1 LQRPALRAAAPFGG
15 VGDAVVRKEP
25 EPGATMETI
34 AKTVQVVSVVVGV
47 VISVLSFN
55 ATREKEAEA
64 RRIEAS
70 RPFLEL
76 RQKLYMEAVKA
87 AAVLANREGYSEQE
101 IASAKR
107 RFRELYVAEL
117 SMVESPEVEARMV
130 DLASKTD
137 QSLTPLNPAQKAA
150 YDLAHAL
157 RDSFV
162 ASWGAKP
169 R

>member
-1 LQRPALRAAAPFGG
+1 
-15 VGDAVVRKEP
+15 
-25 EPGATMETI
+25 METI

-70 RPFLEL
+70 KPFLEL
-76 RQKLYMEAVKA
+76 RQELYMEAVKA
-87 AAVLANREGYSEQE
+87 AVVLANREGYSEQE
-101 IASAKR
+101 LASAKR

-117 SMVESPEVEARMV
+117 SMVESPDVEARMV
-130 DLASKTD
+130 ELAARTD
-137 QSLTPLNPAQKAA
+137 PSLRPLNPGQRAA

-162 ASWGAKP
+162 AAWGATP

>member
-1 LQRPALRAAAPFGG
+1 
-15 VGDAVVRKEP
+15 
-25 EPGATMETI
+25 METI

-70 RPFLEL
+70 KPFLEL

-87 AAVLANREGYSEQE
+87 AVVLANREGYSEQE
-101 IASAKR
+101 LASAKR

-117 SMVESPEVEARMV
+117 SMVESPDVEARMV
-130 DLASKTD
+130 ELAARTD
-137 QSLTPLNPAQKAA
+137 PSLRPLNPGQRAA

-157 RDSFV
+157 RDSF
-162 ASWGAKP
+162 AAAWGATP